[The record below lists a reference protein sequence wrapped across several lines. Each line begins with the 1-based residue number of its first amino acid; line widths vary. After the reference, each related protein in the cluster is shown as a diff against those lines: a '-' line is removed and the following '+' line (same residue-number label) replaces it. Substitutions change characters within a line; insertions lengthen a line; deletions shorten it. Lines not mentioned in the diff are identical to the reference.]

1 MEINNVTI
9 GNRIKELRTSKNLT
23 QEDIAKMVKVSK
35 ATISNY
41 EKGKVSPPIE
51 LLIKLAER
59 YDVSIDWLC
68 GLSNEEIPRLMSYGD
83 AFFRLVEI
91 DKVIGF
97 SVEDV
102 TFFSNLRGTA
112 VLFDATL
119 TKALEEYQE
128 MVNLR
133 DNNTISEHLFNLW
146 ISDKVQQ
153 LDKQYRLLSNQTLK
167 NLKKMDKDLE
177 KSIKQKEGETNG
189 NSTKKGSHISNKSI
203 LRL

>member
-112 VLFDATL
+112 VLFEATL

-189 NSTKKGSHISNKSI
+189 NSTKKG
-203 LRL
+203 

>member
-153 LDKQYRLLSNQTLK
+153 LDKQYRLLSNPALK

-189 NSTKKGSHISNKSI
+189 NSTKKG
-203 LRL
+203 

>member
-153 LDKQYRLLSNQTLK
+153 LDKQYRLLSNPALK

-177 KSIKQKEGETNG
+177 KSIKQKEDETNG
-189 NSTKKGSHISNKSI
+189 TSTKKG
-203 LRL
+203 

>member
-153 LDKQYRLLSNQTLK
+153 LDKQYRLLSNPALK
-167 NLKKMDKDLE
+167 NLKK
-177 KSIKQKEGETNG
+177 NG
-189 NSTKKGSHISNKSI
+189 
-203 LRL
+203 

>member
-23 QEDIAKMVKVSK
+23 QEDIAKLVKVSK

-189 NSTKKGSHISNKSI
+189 NSTKKG
-203 LRL
+203 

>member
-133 DNNTISEHLFNLW
+133 DNNTISEYLFNLW

-189 NSTKKGSHISNKSI
+189 NSTKKG
-203 LRL
+203 

>member
-189 NSTKKGSHISNKSI
+189 NSTKE
-203 LRL
+203 R

>member
-128 MVNLR
+128 IVNLR

-189 NSTKKGSHISNKSI
+189 NSTKKG
-203 LRL
+203 

>member
-68 GLSNEEIPRLMSYGD
+68 GLSNEEIPRLMSYGV

-189 NSTKKGSHISNKSI
+189 NSTKKG
-203 LRL
+203 

>member
-97 SVEDV
+97 SVEVV

-112 VLFDATL
+112 FLFDATL

-189 NSTKKGSHISNKSI
+189 NSTKKG
-203 LRL
+203 

>member
-153 LDKQYRLLSNQTLK
+153 LDKQYRLLSNQALK
-167 NLKKMDKDLE
+167 NLKKMDKNLE
-177 KSIKQKEGETNG
+177 KSIKQKEDETNG
-189 NSTKKGSHISNKSI
+189 NSTKE
-203 LRL
+203 R

>member
-23 QEDIAKMVKVSK
+23 QEDIAKMVKESK

-189 NSTKKGSHISNKSI
+189 NSTKKG
-203 LRL
+203 

>member
-167 NLKKMDKDLE
+167 NQKKMDKDLE

-189 NSTKKGSHISNKSI
+189 NSTKKG
-203 LRL
+203 

>member
-51 LLIKLAER
+51 LLVNLAEK

-68 GLSNEEIPRLMSYGD
+68 GLSDKENHKHFVSYGD
-83 AFFRLVEI
+83 IFLKLLEI
-91 DKVIGF
+91 DKLIGF
-97 SVEDV
+97 YVIDV
-102 TFFSNLRGTA
+102 ITA
-112 VLFDATL
+112 ADYDYEGSAIVFDEVLN
-119 TKALEEYQE
+119 KALKEYQE
-128 MVNLR
+128 MVNLK

-153 LDKQYRLLSNQTLK
+153 LNNNYQLSLDGSHRKTI
-167 NLKKMDKDLE
+167 KDLE
-177 KSIKQKEGETNG
+177 K
-189 NSTKKGSHISNKSI
+189 
-203 LRL
+203 

>member
-167 NLKKMDKDLE
+167 NLKKMEKDLE

-189 NSTKKGSHISNKSI
+189 NSTKKG
-203 LRL
+203 

>member
-128 MVNLR
+128 MVKLR

-189 NSTKKGSHISNKSI
+189 NSTKKG
-203 LRL
+203 

>member
-51 LLIKLAER
+51 ILIKLAER

-189 NSTKKGSHISNKSI
+189 NSTKKG
-203 LRL
+203 

>member
-51 LLIKLAER
+51 LLIKFAER

-189 NSTKKGSHISNKSI
+189 NSTKEG
-203 LRL
+203 

>member
-102 TFFSNLRGTA
+102 TFFSNHRGTD

-189 NSTKKGSHISNKSI
+189 NSTKKG
-203 LRL
+203 

>member
-1 MEINNVTI
+1 M
-9 GNRIKELRTSKNLT
+9 
-23 QEDIAKMVKVSK
+23 
-35 ATISNY
+35 
-41 EKGKVSPPIE
+41 
-51 LLIKLAER
+51 
-59 YDVSIDWLC
+59 
-68 GLSNEEIPRLMSYGD
+68 
-83 AFFRLVEI
+83 
-91 DKVIGF
+91 
-97 SVEDV
+97 
-102 TFFSNLRGTA
+102 FSNLRGTA

-133 DNNTISEHLFNLW
+133 DNTSISEHLFNLW

-189 NSTKKGSHISNKSI
+189 NSTKKG
-203 LRL
+203 

>member
-23 QEDIAKMVKVSK
+23 PEDIAKMVKVSK

-189 NSTKKGSHISNKSI
+189 NSTKKG
-203 LRL
+203 

>member
-177 KSIKQKEGETNG
+177 KSIKQKEGETTG
-189 NSTKKGSHISNKSI
+189 NSTKKG
-203 LRL
+203 

>member
-68 GLSNEEIPRLMSYGD
+68 GLSYEEIPRLMSYGD

-189 NSTKKGSHISNKSI
+189 NSTKKG
-203 LRL
+203 

>member
-1 MEINNVTI
+1 M
-9 GNRIKELRTSKNLT
+9 
-23 QEDIAKMVKVSK
+23 
-35 ATISNY
+35 
-41 EKGKVSPPIE
+41 
-51 LLIKLAER
+51 
-59 YDVSIDWLC
+59 SIDWLC

-153 LDKQYRLLSNQTLK
+153 LDKQYRLLSNQALK

-177 KSIKQKEGETNG
+177 KSIKQKEDETNG
-189 NSTKKGSHISNKSI
+189 NSTKKG
-203 LRL
+203 

>member
-23 QEDIAKMVKVSK
+23 QEDIAKMGKVSK

-189 NSTKKGSHISNKSI
+189 NSTKKG
-203 LRL
+203 

>member
-133 DNNTISEHLFNLW
+133 DNNTISERLFNLW

-189 NSTKKGSHISNKSI
+189 NSTKKG
-203 LRL
+203 

>member
-1 MEINNVTI
+1 
-9 GNRIKELRTSKNLT
+9 
-23 QEDIAKMVKVSK
+23 MVKVSK

-189 NSTKKGSHISNKSI
+189 NSTKKG
-203 LRL
+203 

>member
-146 ISDKVQQ
+146 ISEKVQQ

-189 NSTKKGSHISNKSI
+189 NSTKKG
-203 LRL
+203 

>member
-23 QEDIAKMVKVSK
+23 QEDIAKMLKVSK

-189 NSTKKGSHISNKSI
+189 NSTKKG
-203 LRL
+203 

>member
-112 VLFDATL
+112 VLFDSTL

-189 NSTKKGSHISNKSI
+189 NSTKKG
-203 LRL
+203 

>member
-91 DKVIGF
+91 DKVIVF

-119 TKALEEYQE
+119 TKALEENQE

-189 NSTKKGSHISNKSI
+189 NSTKKG
-203 LRL
+203 

>member
-102 TFFSNLRGTA
+102 TFFSNLRGIA

-189 NSTKKGSHISNKSI
+189 NSTKRG
-203 LRL
+203 

>member
-59 YDVSIDWLC
+59 YGVSIDWLC

-189 NSTKKGSHISNKSI
+189 NSTKKG
-203 LRL
+203 

>member
-102 TFFSNLRGTA
+102 TFFSNLRGAA

-189 NSTKKGSHISNKSI
+189 NSTKKG
-203 LRL
+203 

>member
-189 NSTKKGSHISNKSI
+189 NSTKKG
-203 LRL
+203 

>member
-1 MEINNVTI
+1 MKWKIIILLMIAVLISGCSFHHEN
-9 GNRIKELRTSKNLT
+9 KENQKNENYYKLNT
-23 QEDIAKMVKVSK
+23 DT
-35 ATISNY
+35 TISNY

-189 NSTKKGSHISNKSI
+189 NSTKKG
-203 LRL
+203 

>member
-119 TKALEEYQE
+119 TKSLEEYQE

-189 NSTKKGSHISNKSI
+189 NSTKKG
-203 LRL
+203 

>member
-102 TFFSNLRGTA
+102 TFSL
-112 VLFDATL
+112 TL
-119 TKALEEYQE
+119 E
-128 MVNLR
+128 
-133 DNNTISEHLFNLW
+133 
-146 ISDKVQQ
+146 VQPFYLTQ
-153 LDKQYRLLSNQTLK
+153 
-167 NLKKMDKDLE
+167 
-177 KSIKQKEGETNG
+177 
-189 NSTKKGSHISNKSI
+189 H
-203 LRL
+203 